1 MNANILGEQIAKF
14 RKDLNMTQEDLGR
27 AVGISAQAVSRWEC
41 GGAPDV
47 TLLPA
52 VADALGVT
60 IDALFGRED
69 GEKINIEDAV
79 RQRML
84 TIPKERRLD
93 WLCRLVWSAA
103 GALDA
108 DRMEDAANFSRYVN
122 RCQMESIIHNG
133 KTYRMLERTRIML
146 ESGFVLG
153 VRADDMSYAAIFP
166 EPEAGWEPFLESNDL
181 YRRLFA
187 LLARPHCLEVLE
199 YLHSK
204 PSRIGRNFMIGA
216 VVRQTGFDAA
226 EVEEILKAL
235 AELNILLVT
244 ELETEEDVVDS
255 FCLYENESLV
265 PFLYLAYYLAAGG
278 GIGNGENKRT
288 TPVLRG
294 GKWKEKE
301 C

>member
-1 MNANILGEQIAKF
+1 MLDQLNERIAALRKERGFTLEQLGQ
-14 RKDLNMTQEDLGR
+14 M
-27 AVGISAQAVSRWEC
+27 VGVSAQAVSKWEK

-47 TLLPA
+47 SLLPA
-52 VADALGVT
+52 VADALGVS
-60 IDALFGRED
+60 IDSLFGRVEEGLD
-69 GEKINIEDAV
+69 VKAAV
-79 RQRML
+79 RRWMLTFPEEQRMD
-84 TIPKERRLD
+84 RL
-93 WLCRLVWSAA
+93 CHFIWSVMSTLSA
-103 GALDA
+103 
-108 DRMEDAANFSRYVN
+108 RSITDAADWDHYVDHC
-122 RCQMESIIHNG
+122 RQASIEADD
-133 KTYRMLERTRIML
+133 KTYRMLERTRVML
-146 ESGFVLG
+146 ESGLLLG
-153 VRADDMSYAAIFP
+153 VRANDMSYLAIFP
-166 EPEAGWEPFLESNDL
+166 EPKAGWEPFLESNDL

-244 ELETEEDVVDS
+244 ELETEEGVVDS

-265 PFLYLAYYLAAGG
+265 PFLCLAYYMAAGG
-278 GIGNGENKRT
+278 GIGNGENRRT

-294 GKWKEKE
+294 GK
-301 C
+301 

>member
-60 IDALFGRED
+60 IDALFGREG
-69 GEKINIEDAV
+69 GEKINIEAAV

-108 DRMEDAANFSRYVN
+108 DRMERS
-122 RCQMESIIHNG
+122 
-133 KTYRMLERTRIML
+133 
-146 ESGFVLG
+146 
-153 VRADDMSYAAIFP
+153 
-166 EPEAGWEPFLESNDL
+166 
-181 YRRLFA
+181 
-187 LLARPHCLEVLE
+187 
-199 YLHSK
+199 
-204 PSRIGRNFMIGA
+204 
-216 VVRQTGFDAA
+216 
-226 EVEEILKAL
+226 EEHTS
-235 AELNILLVT
+235 ELQ
-244 ELETEEDVVDS
+244 S
-255 FCLYENESLV
+255 H
-265 PFLYLAYYLAAGG
+265 
-278 GIGNGENKRT
+278 
-288 TPVLRG
+288 
-294 GKWKEKE
+294 
-301 C
+301 

>member
-1 MNANILGEQIAKF
+1 MSGMLNERIAAL
-14 RKDLNMTQEDLGR
+14 RKERGLTQEQLGQM
-27 AVGISAQAVSRWEC
+27 VGVSAQAVSKWEK

-47 TLLPA
+47 ELLPVLA
-52 VADALGVT
+52 GQLGIT
-60 IDALFGRED
+60 IDALFGLEG

-84 TIPKERRLD
+84 AIPKERRLD

-122 RCQMESIIHNG
+122 RCQMEPIIHDG

-244 ELETEEDVVDS
+244 ELETEEGVVDS

-265 PFLYLAYYLAAGG
+265 PFLCLAYYMAAGG
-278 GIGNGENKRT
+278 GIGNGENRRT

-294 GKWKEKE
+294 GK
-301 C
+301 